1 MSRYTGPRVKKMRAL
16 GVNLPGLSRKTLDRR
31 PYPPGQHGGG
41 RQKRKTDY
49 ARQLIEKQKLRL
61 NYGISERQFRRYMVE
76 ALSSKMP
83 TGDKLCELLER
94 RMDNVIFRA
103 GFAPTIPAARQI
115 ASHRHV
121 LLNGKRA
128 DIPSIRVR
136 VGDVITLREKS
147 LLVQAVADSLAGLQL
162 TRPDWLEWNEADKTI
177 TVIGMPTIESVPFA
191 TDVQQVV
198 EFYSK
203 RL

>member
-1 MSRYTGPRVKKMRAL
+1 
-16 GVNLPGLSRKTLDRR
+16 
-31 PYPPGQHGGG
+31 
-41 RQKRKTDY
+41 
-49 ARQLIEKQKLRL
+49 
-61 NYGISERQFRRYMVE
+61 
-76 ALSSKMP
+76 
-83 TGDKLCELLER
+83 
-94 RMDNVIFRA
+94 
-103 GFAPTIPAARQI
+103 
-115 ASHRHV
+115 
-121 LLNGKRA
+121 
-128 DIPSIRVR
+128 

>member
-41 RQKRKTDY
+41 RQKRKSDY
-49 ARQLIEKQKLRL
+49 ARQLMEKQKLRL

-76 ALSSKMP
+76 AKQHKMP

-94 RMDNVIFRA
+94 RLDNVVFRA

-115 ASHRHV
+115 TSHRHV

-136 VGDVITLREKS
+136 VGDTITLREKS
-147 LLVQAVADSLAGLQL
+147 LQGQAILDSLAGLQL
-162 TRPDWLEWNEADKTI
+162 TRPDWIEWNEAEKTATI
-177 TVIGMPTIESVPFA
+177 VGMPTIESVPFA

-198 EFYSK
+198 EYYSK

>member
-1 MSRYTGPRVKKMRAL
+1 MSRYTGPRVKKLRAL

-41 RQKRKTDY
+41 RIKRKSDY
-49 ARQLIEKQKLRL
+49 ARQLVEKQKLRL
-61 NYGISERQFRRYMVE
+61 NYGRRYMIE
-76 ALSSKMP
+76 ARSSKLP

-94 RMDNVIFRA
+94 RLDNLMFRA
-103 GFAPTIPAARQI
+103 GFAPTIPAARQLV
-115 ASHRHV
+115 SHRHV

-128 DIPSIRVR
+128 NIPSIRMN
-136 VGDVITLREKS
+136 VGDVVTLREKS
-147 LLVQAVADSLAGLQL
+147 KQIQVVVDSLAGLQL
-162 TRPDWLEWNEADKTI
+162 TRPDWIEFNSAEGSV
-177 TVIGMPTIESVPFA
+177 TVTGLPTIESVPFP

-198 EFYSK
+198 EYYSK